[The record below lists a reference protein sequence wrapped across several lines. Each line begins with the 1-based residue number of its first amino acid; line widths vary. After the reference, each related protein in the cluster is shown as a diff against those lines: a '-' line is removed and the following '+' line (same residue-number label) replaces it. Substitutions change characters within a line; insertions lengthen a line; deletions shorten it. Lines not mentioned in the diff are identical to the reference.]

1 MFFFTNQEQAMC
13 PAGGCR
19 DDLVAETPVLRR
31 GFAGGCGFQRAVE
44 WFGLLLVC
52 RFFASLR
59 MTIAEAQND
68 NSRSSE

>member
-1 MFFFTNQEQAMC
+1 MFFFTNQERAIC
-13 PAGGCR
+13 PAGDCR
-19 DDLVAETPVLRR
+19 ADWVAKTLVLRR

-44 WFGLLLVC
+44 WFGLLLDC
-52 RFFASLR
+52 RFFATLR

>member
-1 MFFFTNQEQAMC
+1 MC

-19 DDLVAETPVLRR
+19 GDLVAETPVLRR

-68 NSRSSE
+68 GNRTGLAAERQQDS

>member
-1 MFFFTNQEQAMC
+1 MS

-19 DDLVAETPVLRR
+19 GDLFAETPVLRR
-31 GFAGGCGFQRAVE
+31 GFASRCGFQRAVE

-59 MTIAEAQND
+59 MTKKVVLKLNRVFISFGWKKNRLQ
-68 NSRSSE
+68 

>member
-1 MFFFTNQEQAMC
+1 MC

-19 DDLVAETPVLRR
+19 GDLVAETPVLKR
-31 GFAGGCGFQRAVE
+31 GFAGGCGFQWAVE

-59 MTIAEAQND
+59 MTKKVALKLNRVFISFGWKKNRLQ
-68 NSRSSE
+68 